1 MTFDI
6 RKIIGPRI
14 IKTGIS
20 TFLTA
25 IICMALNLP
34 PIFAVI
40 TAIVTIEPTA
50 YASLKKAYVRFPAS
64 IIGAFIAVVSL
75 YIFGESA
82 FTYSLAATL
91 TIFITYKLNLQ
102 AGVLVAGITAVAMV
116 PSVGDA
122 YLYNF
127 LSRLAT
133 TTIGLATSTLVNF
146 LILPPKY
153 TNQIQEITDS
163 TTKQT
168 HNLLIRRLRELIDGK
183 FISRQSEKM
192 YGNIQN
198 QITES
203 EKLLKY
209 QQDEFT
215 YHKSKREEMRLM
227 IKLEREI
234 QFKKLYFTH
243 VGNLIYLPE
252 NIAIH
257 FSSAEKDA
265 LHEIIQYLESDFS
278 TLKMTNPAIRSIRRQ
293 IRGMD
298 EDADS
303 FKIHVLYEI
312 IIIYQMILQHEKT
325 TGEPKKVN
333 TKVSTD

>member
-1 MTFDI
+1 MTLDI

-25 IICMALNLP
+25 IICMILDLP

-50 YASLKKAYVRFPAS
+50 YASLKKAYIRFPAS
-64 IIGAFIAVVSL
+64 IIGAFIAVASL
-75 YIFGESA
+75 YLFGESA

-91 TIFITYKLNLQ
+91 TIFVTYKLNLQ

-122 YLYNF
+122 YFYNF
-127 LSRLAT
+127 FSRLAT

-153 TNQIQEITDS
+153 MEQIQGITHS
-163 TTKQT
+163 TTRQT
-168 HNLLIRRLRELIDGK
+168 HNLLIQRLEELIDGK
-183 FISRQSEKM
+183 FDSTKTEKV

-209 QQDEFT
+209 QQDEFK
-215 YHKSKREEMRLM
+215 YHKSNRDEMRLTNR
-227 IKLEREI
+227 LEREI
-234 QFKKLYFTH
+234 QFKKLYFIH

-252 NIAIH
+252 NIAME
-257 FSSAEKDA
+257 FSEAEKEA
-265 LHEIIQYLESDFS
+265 MKGIVQYLKSDFS
-278 TLKMTNPAIRSIRRQ
+278 SLKMTNPSIRAIRRQ
-293 IRGMD
+293 IKGMD
-298 EDADS
+298 EEQEA

-312 IIIYQMILQHEKT
+312 IIIYQMIVQHEKT
-325 TGEPKKVN
+325 AGEGK
-333 TKVSTD
+333 KVSTKINAG

>member
-25 IICMALNLP
+25 IICMMLNLP

-75 YIFGESA
+75 YLFGESA

-91 TIFITYKLNLQ
+91 TIFVTYKLNLQ

-122 YLYNF
+122 YFYNF
-127 LSRLAT
+127 FSRLAT
-133 TTIGLATSTLVNF
+133 TTIGLATSTLINF

-153 TNQIQEITDS
+153 TGQIQEMTRS
-163 TTKQT
+163 TTKKT
-168 HNLLIRRLRELIDGK
+168 HKLLIQRLEELTESR
-183 FISRQSEKM
+183 FISKRSEKE
-192 YGNIQN
+192 YGSIQK

-209 QQDEFT
+209 QQDELK
-215 YHKSKREEMRLM
+215 YHRSNREEMRLM
-227 IKLEREI
+227 NRLEREI
-234 QFKKLYFTH
+234 QFKKLYFIH

-252 NIAIH
+252 NIAMDFSDVEKEAMNEIARYLNTD
-257 FSSAEKDA
+257 FSS
-265 LHEIIQYLESDFS
+265 
-278 TLKMTNPAIRSIRRQ
+278 LKMTNPSIRSLRRQ
-293 IRGMD
+293 IKGMD
-298 EDADS
+298 EEKEA

-312 IIIYQMILQHEKT
+312 IIIYQMIVQHEKT
-325 TGEPKKVN
+325 TGEVKKVN

>member
-14 IKTGIS
+14 IKTGLS

-25 IICMALNLP
+25 IICMLLDLP

-64 IIGAFIAVVSL
+64 IIGAFIAVASL
-75 YIFGESA
+75 YLFGESA

-91 TIFITYKLNLQ
+91 TIFVTYRLNLQ
-102 AGVLVAGITAVAMV
+102 AGVLVAAITAVAMV
-116 PSVGDA
+116 PSVGEA
-122 YLYNF
+122 YFYTF
-127 LSRLAT
+127 FSRLAT
-133 TTIGLATSTLVNF
+133 TTIGLTTSTLINF

-153 TNQIQEITDS
+153 TDQIQGMMQS
-163 TTKQT
+163 TTQKT
-168 HNLLIRRLRELIDGK
+168 HGLLIKRLEELTEGK
-183 FISRQSEKM
+183 LDSKKTEKL
-192 YGNIQN
+192 YGSIQN

-209 QQDEFT
+209 QQDEFK
-215 YHKSKREEMRLM
+215 YHKSKREEVRLM
-227 IKLEREI
+227 NRLERET
-234 QFKKLYFTH
+234 QFKKLYFIH

-252 NIAIH
+252 NITLN
-257 FSSAEKDA
+257 FSDTEKDA
-265 LHEIIQYLESDFS
+265 MLEVAGYLNSDFS
-278 TLKMTNPAIRSIRRQ
+278 SLKMTNPSIRTLRRQ
-293 IRGMD
+293 IKGMD
-298 EDADS
+298 EEKEA

-312 IIIYQMILQHEKT
+312 IIIYQMIVQHEKT
-325 TGEPKKVN
+325 AGNINKVTN
-333 TKVSTD
+333 D